1 MQRRVQVEVEGLQGE
16 RWRLQEEGLEL
27 RSEDAV
33 LLTCSVSRASETW
46 EVRLTLSIARMPLQR
61 AWLTIPYSGALL
73 YGISRTPE
81 R

>member
-1 MQRRVQVEVEGLQGE
+1 VQRRVQVEVEGLQGE

-46 EVRLTLSIARMPLQR
+46 GKCDSL
-61 AWLTIPYSGALL
+61 
-73 YGISRTPE
+73 
-81 R
+81 